1 MIILSH
7 FGGVLLDL
15 HLNRRIVASTASK
28 FSSLYTKHL
37 AELDT
42 DGNKIDRDL
51 IPWNWSLTFLAT
63 EMTARTTLEI
73 STGLKWLADEGNYED
88 EKPTAKHDETIVA
101 KLTPSEYGDP
111 HGSFP
116 RYSMMGTD
124 RTIQSFEIAI
134 ASNGDEEADEICTV
148 WGCVAYTYEVDFTE
162 DVTDDT
168 ILFNLY
174 VKPSTLAHY
183 LDLIRQE
190 AITQAMLHV
199 QRVDGFYSDWSPA
212 ISTDF
217 IKVLTADKSHV
228 IEIEPGQSDDFHRL
242 GKVGEAS
249 LNLRKVISLP
259 LPVAP
264 SEPAYDEEEDHG
276 PKPTPPTPE
285 LITARATLRIEQ
297 RLSALRVVLWAVV
310 GLLTVLVARSVHIL

>member
-1 MIILSH
+1 
-7 FGGVLLDL
+7 
-15 HLNRRIVASTASK
+15 
-28 FSSLYTKHL
+28 
-37 AELDT
+37 
-42 DGNKIDRDL
+42 
-51 IPWNWSLTFLAT
+51 
-63 EMTARTTLEI
+63 
-73 STGLKWLADEGNYED
+73 
-88 EKPTAKHDETIVA
+88 
-101 KLTPSEYGDP
+101 
-111 HGSFP
+111 
-116 RYSMMGTD
+116 MMGTD
-124 RTIQSFEIAI
+124 RTIRSFEITI

-174 VKPSTLAHY
+174 VKPSTLARY

-190 AITQAMLHV
+190 AVTQAVLRV

-228 IEIEPGQSDDFHRL
+228 IEIEPGQSDDFRRL

-249 LNLRKVISLP
+249 LYLRKVIDLP
-259 LPVAP
+259 IPPAP
-264 SEPAYDEEEDHG
+264 AEPAYEEDDHG

-285 LITARATLRIEQ
+285 LITAQATLRIEQ

-310 GLLTVLVARSVHIL
+310 GLLAVLVARSVHIL